1 MRSPAKTRPCQKLQ
15 LDARLDAC
23 ITKAA
28 PFAQSILAHI
38 REPVLKTLP
47 NTGGSDHVN
56 EYLPDNEIVS
66 IASLMSQTTLDR
78 QHPQGEMQ

>member
-1 MRSPAKTRPCQKLQ
+1 
-15 LDARLDAC
+15 
-23 ITKAA
+23 
-28 PFAQSILAHI
+28 
-38 REPVLKTLP
+38 VLKTLP